1 MHGSIA
7 RTIARVSR
15 KSQAYLARVLMKY
28 DLTVAEQP
36 FFMALQYR

>member
-15 KSQAYLARVLMKY
+15 KNQAYLARVLMKY
-28 DLTVAEQP
+28 DLTVA
-36 FFMALQYR
+36 